1 MPVLKGRPVSDVKCN
16 VIIDSCCDLPP
27 AVIDVPGV
35 ELLRFPFMLDGEE
48 HFDDMFES
56 LPARDFYNRMRKGAE
71 ASTAQI
77 PMHIITEAFERAVES
92 GVPTVYLG
100 FTSGLSGNFNTTEL
114 IRDQVVAEHPDAELY
129 VVDTHLAS
137 IAEGLLVYEAIRQRA
152 KGLTASELAA
162 WAEEARFYVN
172 ELFTLDEL
180 EWLRKGGRI
189 PASVAFAGSKLDVKP
204 MLDISIDGKLSLSGV
219 ARGRKKGI
227 RQLAE
232 FYRRNAAELGAGSYV
247 VIGNA
252 DCPKDVER
260 LKDEIVK
267 IDDTVLFLETSIG
280 PVIGCHVGPGMLAI
294 SFMGKD
300 TRDDLSV
307 SDRIA
312 KKVRNKG

>member
-1 MPVLKGRPVSDVKCN
+1 MSDVKCN

-48 HFDDMFES
+48 RFDDMFAS
-56 LPARDFYNRMRKGAE
+56 LPSREFYNRMRKGAE
-71 ASTAQI
+71 VSTAQI
-77 PMHIITEAFERAVES
+77 PIHVLTEAFTRAAES

-100 FTSGLSGNFNTTEL
+100 FTSGLSGNFNTCEL
-114 IRDQVVAEHPDAELY
+114 IRDQVAAEHPEAELY

-137 IAEGLLVYEAIRQRA
+137 IAEGLLIYEAIRQRA
-152 KGLTASELAA
+152 KGLTARELVD
-162 WAEEARFYVN
+162 WANEARFYVN

-204 MLDISIDGKLSLSGV
+204 MLDISIEGKLSLVGV

-232 FYRRNAAELGAGSYV
+232 FYRRNAVDLGTGSYV
-247 VIGNA
+247 VIGSA

-267 IDDTVLFLETSIG
+267 IDDTVMFLETSIG
-280 PVIGCHVGPGMLAI
+280 PVIGSHVGPGMLAV
-294 SFMGKD
+294 SFMGQD
-300 TRDDLSV
+300 VREDLSV

-312 KKVRNKG
+312 RKVRNKE